1 MSVIRPPKVA
11 LIAGPTASGKSA
23 LAIALA
29 KSLMA
34 AGREALIVNADASQV
49 YADIPI
55 LSAAPT
61 AAERA
66 AVRHALVGHV
76 DGSVNVNAAMWAA
89 EARDAVMT
97 SCAEGVVPIIAGGT
111 GLYIRTL
118 IDGIAPVPDIDPN
131 VRAEVRALP
140 PAEAHARLAPLDPV
154 AAAKLPPT
162 DRTRVQRALEVVLSS
177 GRTLGDWQRE
187 MVGGIGGEV
196 SLEPA
201 VLLPPR
207 DWLKARCDQ
216 RLDVMMAAGALAEV
230 GRLIARG
237 LDPALPV
244 MRAIGVPE
252 LATHLA
258 GEMDLDAAVT
268 QAKIATRQYAK
279 RQYTWLRG
287 QLPQNWQRDGR
298 PLNDSL
304 VDEIVIKL
312 RQRLLTD

>member
-1 MSVIRPPKVA
+1 MP
-11 LIAGPTASGKSA
+11 
-23 LAIALA
+23 
-29 KSLMA
+29 
-34 AGREALIVNADASQV
+34 
-49 YADIPI
+49 
-55 LSAAPT
+55 
-61 AAERA
+61 
-66 AVRHALVGHV
+66 HALVGHV

-97 SCAEGVVPIIAGGT
+97 SCANGVIPIIAGGT

-118 IDGIAPVPDIDPN
+118 MDGIAPVPEIDPD
-131 VRAEVRALP
+131 VRAAVRALP
-140 PAEAHARLAPLDPV
+140 PAEAHERLAPLDPA

-187 MVGGIGGEV
+187 TAGGIGGEV
-196 SLEPA
+196 SLEPV

-207 DWLKARCDQ
+207 DWLKARCD
-216 RLDVMMAAGALAEV
+216 RRFDVMMAAGALAEV
-230 GRLIARG
+230 WTLLARG
-237 LDPALPV
+237 LDPGLPV

-252 LATHLA
+252 LTAHLA
-258 GEMDLDAAVT
+258 GGMDLDAAVT

-287 QLPQNWQRDGR
+287 QLPQDWQRDNR

-304 VDEIVIKL
+304 VDQIVIKL
-312 RQRLLTD
+312 RKMLLTD

>member
-1 MSVIRPPKVA
+1 MA
-11 LIAGPTASGKSA
+11 L
-23 LAIALA
+23 ALA

-34 AGREALIVNADASQV
+34 AGREALIINADASQV

-55 LSAAPT
+55 LSAAPS
-61 AAERA
+61 AEERA
-66 AVRHALVGHV
+66 AVPHALVGHV

-97 SCAEGVVPIIAGGT
+97 SCAKGVIPIIAGGT

-118 IDGIAPVPDIDPN
+118 IDGIAPVPDIDPD
-131 VRAEVRALP
+131 VRAAVRALP
-140 PAEAHARLAPLDPV
+140 PAEAHARLVPLDPV

-187 MVGGIGGEV
+187 TAGGIGQEV
-196 SLEPA
+196 SLEPV

-207 DWLKARCDQ
+207 DWLKARCDR

-230 GRLIARG
+230 RTLLARG
-237 LDPALPV
+237 LDPGLPV

-252 LATHLA
+252 LAAHLA
-258 GEMDLDAAVT
+258 GATDLDEAVAL
-268 QAKIATRQYAK
+268 AKIATRQYAK

-287 QLPQNWQRDGR
+287 QLPPDWQREER
-298 PLNDSL
+298 PLNDVH

>member
-1 MSVIRPPKVA
+1 MA
-11 LIAGPTASGKSA
+11 L
-23 LAIALA
+23 ALA

-34 AGREALIVNADASQV
+34 AGREALIINADASQV
-49 YADIPI
+49 YTDIPI
-55 LSAAPT
+55 LSAAPSVE
-61 AAERA
+61 ERA
-66 AVRHALVGHV
+66 AVPHALVGHV

-97 SCAEGVVPIIAGGT
+97 SCAKGVIPIIAGGT

-118 IDGIAPVPDIDPN
+118 IDGIAPVPDIDPD
-131 VRAEVRALP
+131 VRAAVRALP
-140 PAEAHARLAPLDPV
+140 PAEAHARLVPLDPV
-154 AAAKLPPT
+154 ASAKLPPT

-187 MVGGIGGEV
+187 TAGGIGQEL
-196 SLEPA
+196 SLEPV

-207 DWLKARCDQ
+207 DWLKARCDR

-230 GRLIARG
+230 RTLLARG
-237 LDPALPV
+237 LDPGLPV

-252 LATHLA
+252 LAAHLA
-258 GEMDLDAAVT
+258 GATDLDEAVAL
-268 QAKIATRQYAK
+268 AKIATRQYAK

-287 QLPQNWQRDGR
+287 QLPLDWHREER
-298 PLNDSL
+298 PLNDSH